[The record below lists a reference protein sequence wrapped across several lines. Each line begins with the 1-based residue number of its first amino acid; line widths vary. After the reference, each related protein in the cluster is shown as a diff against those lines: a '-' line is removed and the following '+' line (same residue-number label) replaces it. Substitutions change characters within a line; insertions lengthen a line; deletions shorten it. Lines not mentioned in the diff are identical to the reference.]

1 MRQFRRYFER
11 FEGRIRE
18 PPFAVYDD
26 LAYTQGSPPER
37 KPTSPIRQDTGN
49 LGAMLVDPD
58 EDGFGKRLRGS
69 GNEIIRG
76 DAMAENFTFDGQFQ
90 SNDLWDLYNLPM
102 LPEQQPPPP
111 TNYAES
117 VEPLYQ
123 NTNPFGPMPEAQ
135 TFQSMSASPVVLSPF
150 DLRSVKTTSSHHSG
164 SGVASGTQGT
174 IDELPSYL
182 LPQGGADGWDE
193 LFGDMPDLPALHGAF
208 EPAFLDYLNTPQ

>member
-1 MRQFRRYFER
+1 
-11 FEGRIRE
+11 
-18 PPFAVYDD
+18 
-26 LAYTQGSPPER
+26 
-37 KPTSPIRQDTGN
+37 
-49 LGAMLVDPD
+49 
-58 EDGFGKRLRGS
+58 
-69 GNEIIRG
+69 
-76 DAMAENFTFDGQFQ
+76 
-90 SNDLWDLYNLPM
+90 
-102 LPEQQPPPP
+102 
-111 TNYAES
+111 
-117 VEPLYQ
+117 
-123 NTNPFGPMPEAQ
+123 MPEAQ